1 MITEVVIFNLPE
13 ALTREQVAIAFRKS
27 VEIWRQNPDLLRKYY
42 LYDPVKK
49 LGGGVYLWKSLDDA
63 KRWHGE
69 TYRQKIKDIFGSEP
83 SFAYYETSIAIDN
96 PSGTVSDEGVG
107 A

>member
-1 MITEVVIFNLPE
+1 MITEIVTFNLSA
-13 ALTREQVAIAFRKS
+13 ALTREQVASAFRKS
-27 VEIWRQNPDLLRKYY
+27 VEVWRQNPDLVRKYY

-49 LGGGVYLWKSLDDA
+49 QGGGVYLWRRLDDA

-69 TYRQKIKDIFGSEP
+69 GYQQKIREIFGSEP
-83 SFAYYETSIAIDN
+83 SFAYFETSIVIDN
-96 PSGTVSDEGVG
+96 VSGTVSDEGIG